1 MPLPAVHFVEI
12 ENTEIVFYN
21 KRKSIGNPF
30 NNESDEALSHTAIGT
45 SSNANTTI
53 HVTGCRGSSLKL
65 ERSAQQLRIHRSIGL
80 RVEMMKNAIANT
92 NDRHH
97 HPPMDSV
104 TTLPSCDWKP
114 GTIILE
120 ASKDIVFSVPPMG
133 ESTPANRLQQE
144 REQTVPPSTTATTIK
159 SYWHQV
165 VVKDFQWLRKGI
177 ASPNFQIEVTTVNSD
192 DCEKVGNSIEDS
204 TEIRGRTSN
213 ILPHQNLKDDE
224 LESSNSSDSED
235 EL

>member
-21 KRKSIGNPF
+21 KGKDAGNPF
-30 NNESDEALSHTAIGT
+30 DNESSEALSHTAEST
-45 SSNANTTI
+45 SSNTNTTI

-80 RVEMMKNAIANT
+80 RVEMMKYAIANT

-97 HPPMDSV
+97 HLPMASV
-104 TTLPSCDWKP
+104 ATLPSCDWKP

-133 ESTPANRLQQE
+133 EGTPVNRSQQE
-144 REQTVPPSTTATTIK
+144 LEQTVPLSTAATTTK
-159 SYWHQV
+159 SYWYQV

-192 DCEKVGNSIEDS
+192 GCEKVENSIEHS
-204 TEIRGRTSN
+204 TGIRERTSD
-213 ILPHQNLKDDE
+213 ILPHQKLKDDE